1 MEVNFLAKEE
11 KMPSL
16 AARATAIVNQYH
28 IPHSYTHS
36 DVADIQRLYGSDL
49 RSMQNYK
56 GRIIF
61 IFKENSHNND
71 FNEDGFICG
80 LTNPNRELVPEGV
93 KQQLIASIFLKDKN
107 RNFIY
112 MGDVNNIARYD
123 EKRNIMLWG

>member
-1 MEVNFLAKEE
+1 MA
-11 KMPSL
+11 SL
-16 AARATAIVNQYH
+16 APKAMAIVNQYH
-28 IPHSYTHS
+28 IPHSYTKS
-36 DVADIQRLYGSDL
+36 DVAEIKRFYFSDP

-61 IFKENSHNND
+61 IFNADGTLNND

-80 LTNPNRELVPEGV
+80 LTNPDRELVPEGV
-93 KQQLIASIFLKDKN
+93 KQQLIASIFLKVKDSGD
-107 RNFIY
+107 FIY